1 MKGPRTIAPV
11 HALRAHRD
19 RNGGADVNGRPDVD
33 LTALRCAAQF
43 GHRTTMRLLQGRG
56 ADTTIRGRIHGGT
69 PLGWL
74 EHHDSRE

>member
-11 HALRAHRD
+11 HALRARRD
-19 RNGGADVNGRPDVD
+19 RNGGADVNGRPYLDM
-33 LTALRCAAQF
+33 TALHSAAQF
-43 GHRTTMRLLQGRG
+43 GHRTTMRLLEGRG
-56 ADTTIRGRIHGGT
+56 ADATIRGRIHGGT